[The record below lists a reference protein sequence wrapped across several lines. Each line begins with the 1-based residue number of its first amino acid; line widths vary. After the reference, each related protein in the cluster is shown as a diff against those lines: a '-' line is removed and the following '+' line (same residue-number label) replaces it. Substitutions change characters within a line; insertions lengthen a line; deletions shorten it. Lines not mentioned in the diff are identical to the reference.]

1 LLGGRGEADVQK
13 SGADDF
19 EQALETS
26 RRLLASL
33 PGGDAEGTPEGGA
46 PEGGASEGGAS
57 EGRAS
62 EGRASEGRA
71 SEGRASEG
79 RASEGGAPEG
89 YGEAA
94 DGLIRAVA
102 SGGRIDRVELAPRVL
117 RMDSQTLA
125 EEITRAVNAALAD
138 LRTSTA
144 EARGVDLA
152 ALQQQVRQ
160 AQDEGVRR
168 MALFTSAIQDA
179 MARINRDRP

>member
-1 LLGGRGEADVQK
+1 VQK

-33 PGGDAEGTPEGGA
+33 PGGEAEASAEGH
-46 PEGGASEGGAS
+46 
-57 EGRAS
+57 
-62 EGRASEGRA
+62 
-71 SEGRASEG
+71 
-79 RASEGGAPEG
+79 
-89 YGEAA
+89 GEAA

-102 SGGRIDRVELAPRVL
+102 SGGRIDRVELSPRVM

-179 MARINRDRP
+179 MARINRDRT

>member
-1 LLGGRGEADVQK
+1 VQK

-33 PGGDAEGTPEGGA
+33 PGGDAEGTPEGGD
-46 PEGGASEGGAS
+46 PEGH
-57 EGRAS
+57 
-62 EGRASEGRA
+62 
-71 SEGRASEG
+71 
-79 RASEGGAPEG
+79 
-89 YGEAA
+89 GEAA

-102 SGGRIDRVELAPRVL
+102 SGGRIERVELSPRVL

-138 LRTSTA
+138 LRASTA
-144 EARGVDLA
+144 QARGVDLA

-160 AQDEGVRR
+160 AQDESVRR

-179 MARINRDRP
+179 MARINRDRA

>member
-1 LLGGRGEADVQK
+1 LLAAGEADVQK

-19 EQALETS
+19 EQALESS

-33 PGGDAEGTPEGGA
+33 PGGD
-46 PEGGASEGGAS
+46 SEGAT
-57 EGRAS
+57 EGH
-62 EGRASEGRA
+62 
-71 SEGRASEG
+71 
-79 RASEGGAPEG
+79 
-89 YGEAA
+89 GEAA

-102 SGGRIDRVELAPRVL
+102 SGGRIDRVELSPRVM

-125 EEITRAVNAALAD
+125 EEITRAVNAALAE

-144 EARGVDLA
+144 QARGVDLA
-152 ALQQQVRQ
+152 ALQQQLRQ

-179 MARINRDRP
+179 VARINRDRPTRDAS

>member
-1 LLGGRGEADVQK
+1 MQK

-33 PGGDAEGTPEGGA
+33 PGGDAEGTPEGGV
-46 PEGGASEGGAS
+46 
-57 EGRAS
+57 
-62 EGRASEGRA
+62 
-71 SEGRASEG
+71 
-79 RASEGGAPEG
+79 PEG

-102 SGGRIDRVELAPRVL
+102 SGGRIDRVELSPRVL

-138 LRTSTA
+138 LRASTA
-144 EARGVDLA
+144 QARGVDLA

-160 AQDEGVRR
+160 AQDESVRR

-179 MARINRDRP
+179 MARINRDRA

>member
-1 LLGGRGEADVQK
+1 MQK

-26 RRLLASL
+26 RRLLAGV
-33 PGGDAEGTPEGGA
+33 PGGVAEGTP
-46 PEGGASEGGAS
+46 
-57 EGRAS
+57 
-62 EGRASEGRA
+62 
-71 SEGRASEG
+71 
-79 RASEGGAPEG
+79 EGGAPEG

-94 DGLIRAVA
+94 DGLVRAVA
-102 SGGRIDRVELAPRVL
+102 SGGRIDRVELSPRVM

-125 EEITRAVNAALAD
+125 EEITRAVNAALD
-138 LRTSTA
+138 ELRVSTA
-144 EARGVDLA
+144 QARGVDLV